1 MAKENEEAMRR
12 IMNCFKIIATIL
24 LCLNVFWFDY
34 DIFKQLSNEYVDGVL
49 IMFNKTLY
57 LFASPYITIVAA
69 LVFFSLAS
77 FGEKGRKSETIKL
90 LNKWE
95 FKPSKKLGL
104 RVAFIALILVLIS
117 PLMLYLIDNPIP
129 RLVIYTLW
137 MSASFLGY
145 IFGCAIYTRTIMD
158 QLDYE
163 DYFNNYQESAF
174 PQNEKLIETE
184 DSVNIPTKYRF
195 LGQTREGWINVINPF
210 RGTMVLGTPGSG
222 KSFAII
228 NPFIRQQLKK
238 GYTMYCYDFKFPT
251 LSEIVY
257 NNLRWN
263 KASYMEKYG
272 KMPRFCVINFDDPRH
287 SHRANP
293 IKASSLNDVTD
304 ANEIAKIVMYNLNRT
319 WINKQGDFFVE
330 SAINFLTAAIW
341 YLKCTQN
348 GKYCTFPHV
357 IEFVNQPM
365 ENTIPLMASCEDLT
379 NYMAPFFNA
388 WAEKAVEQIQGQVA
402 SVQIP
407 LSRLTSKLL
416 YWTMSGD
423 DFNMDI
429 NNPEDPKVLCV
440 GNNPLKVDIY
450 GTALSLFNGRIVRL
464 INQQKKLK
472 CSLIID
478 ELPTI
483 FMMGIDQLIATAR
496 SNKVAVLLGFQDFS
510 QLVADYKKE
519 SADKIIKTI
528 GNVFSGQ
535 VNDETAK
542 SLSARFGK
550 NKQHKR
556 SISINENG
564 VSTSISEQND
574 VMIPESKISQLSQ
587 GWFVGSAADDFGK
600 ENDKKAF
607 HCQIQV
613 DLEEVK
619 AENEHMKPMPTIY
632 SFDDGIVMDHLKN
645 LCEKLSKQHKSMKDC
660 RDITNVTELIES
672 MKKHANQIG
681 GEKGNQIKESIEEI
695 RDRRMEEILQ
705 QNQRKIASDI
715 EMLVE
720 DELNRIEELALTNP
734 RLRKIAERRRSA
746 MSD

>member
-1 MAKENEEAMRR
+1 
-12 IMNCFKIIATIL
+12 
-24 LCLNVFWFDY
+24 
-34 DIFKQLSNEYVDGVL
+34 
-49 IMFNKTLY
+49 MF
-57 LFASPYITIVAA
+57 FG
-69 LVFFSLAS
+69 LAS
-77 FGEKGRKSETIKL
+77 YGEKGRKSETIKF

-95 FKPSKKLGL
+95 FKPSKKIGLKILLGGL
-104 RVAFIALILVLIS
+104 LVMLIAPVF
-117 PLMLYLIDNPIP
+117 LYLINASVP
-129 RLVIYTLW
+129 RLLSYVILLTSGCL
-137 MSASFLGY
+137 FF
-145 IFGCAIYTRTIMD
+145 IFGGSVISRTITDNMD
-158 QLDYE
+158 YD
-163 DYFNNYQESAF
+163 DFFNDYQESAF
-174 PQNEKLIETE
+174 PQNETLVETE

-195 LGQTREGWINVINPF
+195 LGETRKGWINVINPF

-251 LSEIVY
+251 LSNIVY

-263 KASYMEKYG
+263 KNTYLEQYG
-272 KMPRFCVINFDDPRH
+272 KQVKFCVINFDDPRH

-304 ANEIAKIVMYNLNRT
+304 ANEIAKIIMYNLNRT
-319 WINKQGDFFVE
+319 WISKQGDFFVE
-330 SAINFLTAAIW
+330 SAINFLTASIW
-341 YLKCTQN
+341 YLKIKQD

-388 WAEKAVEQIQGQVA
+388 WAEGAVEQIQGQVA

-440 GNNPLKVDIY
+440 GNNPQKVDIY
-450 GTALSLFNGRIVRL
+450 GTALSLYNGRIVRM

-510 QLVADYKKE
+510 QLVSDYKKE

-550 NKQHKR
+550 NKQHKK

-564 VSTSISEQND
+564 VSTSISEQNEA
-574 VMIPESKISQLSQ
+574 MIPESKIAQLSQ
-587 GWFVGSAADDFGK
+587 GWFVGTTADDFGK

-613 DLEEVK
+613 DMEEVK
-619 AENEHMKPMPTIY
+619 LENDNMKPMPSIY
-632 SFDDGIVMDHLKN
+632 SFDDKKVKTQLAE
-645 LCEKLSKQHKSMKDC
+645 LCEHLAAKHEEFSNLSQTSDV
-660 RDITNVTELIES
+660 NELIKG
-672 MKKHANQIG
+672 MKKTAKKINQEEGTKI
-681 GEKGNQIKESIEEI
+681 IKKIEEI
-695 RDRRMEEILQ
+695 RDNRMNEILQ
-705 QNQRKIASDI
+705 QNQRNIASDI
-715 EMLVE
+715 VMLID
-720 DELNRIEELALTNP
+720 DELNKIEEMAQTDP
-734 RLRKIAERRRSA
+734 RLKKIADRRRSA
-746 MSD
+746 MGEA

>member
-1 MAKENEEAMRR
+1 MARENEEAMRR
-12 IMNCFKIIATIL
+12 IMNCFKVTATAL
-24 LCLNVFWFDY
+24 LCLNVYWFNY
-34 DIFKQLSNEYVDGVL
+34 DIFKSYSNEYADGVL
-49 IMFNKTLY
+49 IMFNRTVG
-57 LFASPYITIVAA
+57 LFASPYVTILAA
-69 LVFFSLAS
+69 VVFYSLAS

-90 LNKWE
+90 LNRWS
-95 FKPSKKLGL
+95 FRPSKKLGVK
-104 RVAFIALILVLIS
+104 VAGASLLAILLSPLILYAVGT
-117 PLMLYLIDNPIP
+117 PAP
-129 RLVIYTLW
+129 RLAAYCLW
-137 MSASFLGY
+137 MAASFLAY
-145 IFGCAIYTRTIMD
+145 IFGCAIYTRTISENMD
-158 QLDYE
+158 YD

-174 PQNEKLIETE
+174 PQNERLVETD

-195 LGQTREGWINVINPF
+195 LGETRNGWINVINPF

-222 KSFAII
+222 KSFAVI

-263 KASYMEKYG
+263 KASYMERYG
-272 KMPRFCVINFDDPRH
+272 RTPRFCVINFDDPRH

-319 WINKQGDFFVE
+319 WISKQGDFFVE

-341 YLKCTQN
+341 YLKVTQR

-423 DFNMDI
+423 DFDMDI

-450 GTALSLFNGRIVRL
+450 GTALSIFNGRIVRL

-510 QLVADYKKE
+510 QLVADYKKD
-519 SADKIIKTI
+519 SAEKIIKTI

-550 NKQHKR
+550 NKQHKK
-556 SISINENG
+556 SISINDNG

-613 DLEEVK
+613 DMEEVK

-632 SFDDGIVMDHLKN
+632 SFDDGIVV
-645 LCEKLSKQHKSMKDC
+645 EKLKSLCGDLSERHRDFRGLETIEDAEVLIAKMTAKAKQ
-660 RDITNVTELIES
+660 L
-672 MKKHANQIG
+672 G
-681 GEKGNQIKESIEEI
+681 GEDGNAVRKAMDEI
-695 RDRRMEEILQ
+695 RDGRMDEILLR
-705 QNQRKIASDI
+705 NQRKIANDI
-715 EMLVE
+715 EVLIE
-720 DELNRIEELALTNP
+720 DELNRIEEMALTNP

-746 MSD
+746 MSE

>member
-12 IMNCFKIIATIL
+12 IMNCFKIIGTIL
-24 LCLNVFWFDY
+24 LCLNLFWFNY
-34 DIFKQLSNEYVDGVL
+34 DVFKSSSNQYVDGVF
-49 IMFNKTLY
+49 IMFNQALH
-57 LFASPYITIVAA
+57 LFASPYVTIISAM
-69 LVFFSLAS
+69 LFFSLAS
-77 FGEKGRKSETIKL
+77 FGEKGRKSETIKF

-95 FKPSKKLGL
+95 FKPSKKLGV
-104 RVAFIALILVLIS
+104 RVSVIS
-117 PLMLYLIDNPIP
+117 AIFTLMAPIP
-129 RLVIYTLW
+129 LYGIDQPIIRLAIYSLW
-137 MSASFLGY
+137 LAVGVLGF
-145 IFGCAIYTRTIMD
+145 IFGCAIYNRTIKENMD
-158 QLDYE
+158 YD

-174 PQNEKLIETE
+174 PQNEQLIETE

-195 LGQTREGWINVINPF
+195 LGETRHGWINVINPF

-222 KSFAII
+222 KSFAVI
-228 NPFIRQQLKK
+228 NPFIRQQLSK

-263 KASYMEKYG
+263 KSNYQEKYG
-272 KMPRFCVINFDDPRH
+272 ITPRFCVINFDDPRH

-304 ANEIAKIVMYNLNRT
+304 ANEIAKIIMYNLNRT

-341 YLKCTQN
+341 YLRTTQD

-429 NNPEDPKVLCV
+429 NNPKDPKVLCV

-450 GTALSLFNGRIVRL
+450 GTALSLYNGRIVRL
-464 INQQKKLK
+464 INQQNKLK

-550 NKQHKR
+550 NKQHKK
-556 SISINENG
+556 SISINDNG

-613 DLEEVK
+613 DMDEVK
-619 AENEHMKPMPTIY
+619 AENENMRPMPTIY
-632 SFDDGIVMDHLKN
+632 SFDDDIVLERLRN
-645 LCEKLSKQHKSMKDC
+645 LCQDLSEEHKSFKEYSEEKDVN
-660 RDITNVTELIES
+660 ILIEK
-672 MKKHANQIG
+672 MTTKAKQIG
-681 GEKGNQIKESIEEI
+681 GEKGGRIKEIIQEI
-695 RDRRMEEILQ
+695 RDKRMDDILLM
-705 QNQRKIASDI
+705 NQRKIASDI
-715 EMLVE
+715 VE
-720 DELNRIEELALTNP
+720 FIEEELELIEKLALTNP
-734 RLRKIAERRRSA
+734 RLRKIAERRQSA
-746 MSD
+746 MAE

>member
-12 IMNCFKIIATIL
+12 IMNLFKITATIL
-24 LCLNVFWFDY
+24 LCLNVFWFNY
-34 DIFKQLSNEYVDGVL
+34 DITKILSNRYVDGVL
-49 IMFNKTLY
+49 VMFNKALHI
-57 LFASPYITIVAA
+57 FASPYVTILAA
-69 LVFFSLAS
+69 LLFFSLAS
-77 FGEKGRKSETIKL
+77 WGDKGRKSETIKFM
-90 LNKWE
+90 NKWE
-95 FKPSKKLGL
+95 FKPSKKLGVKIIIIGCVITL
-104 RVAFIALILVLIS
+104 LSPFVLYAIETPVIRMAFYVFTLMCGCLIYV
-117 PLMLYLIDNPIP
+117 
-129 RLVIYTLW
+129 
-137 MSASFLGY
+137 
-145 IFGCAIYTRTIMD
+145 FGFSVYTRTIVDNMD
-158 QLDYE
+158 YD

-184 DSVNIPTKYRF
+184 DSVNIPTKYKF
-195 LGQTREGWINVINPF
+195 LGKTRDGWINVINPF

-222 KSFAII
+222 KSFAVI

-263 KASYMEKYG
+263 KDAYITKYG

-304 ANEIAKIVMYNLNRT
+304 ANEIAKIIMYNLNRT
-319 WINKQGDFFVE
+319 WISKQGDFFVE

-341 YLKCTQN
+341 YLKITQN

-429 NNPEDPKVLCV
+429 NNPDDPKVLCV

-450 GTALSLFNGRIVRL
+450 GTALSLYNGRIVRL
-464 INQQKKLK
+464 INQQNKMK

-550 NKQHKR
+550 NKQHKK

-564 VSTSISEQND
+564 VNTSISEQND
-574 VMIPESKISQLSQ
+574 VMIPESKIAQLSQ

-613 DLEEVK
+613 DMDEIK

-632 SFDDGIVMDHLKN
+632 SFDDDKVKKELIN
-645 LCEKLSKQHKSMKDC
+645 LCAQLSASDKVFDKISKID
-660 RDITNVTELIES
+660 NVNDMIKEMTDG
-672 MKKHANQIG
+672 ATRIG
-681 GEKGNQIKESIEEI
+681 GKHSQVINKQINEI
-695 RDRRMEEILQ
+695 RDKRMDEILL
-705 QNQRKIASDI
+705 QNQRHIASDVV
-715 EMLVE
+715 MLIE
-720 DELNRIEELALTNP
+720 DELNRIEEQAETNP
-734 RLRKIAERRRSA
+734 RLRKIAERRRDA
-746 MSD
+746 MN

>member
-1 MAKENEEAMRR
+1 
-12 IMNCFKIIATIL
+12 MNCFKVTATIL
-24 LCLNVFWFDY
+24 LCLNIFWFNY
-34 DIFKQLSNEYVDGVL
+34 DIFKQISNQYVDGVL
-49 IMFNKTLY
+49 IMFNKTVH
-57 LFASPYITIVAA
+57 LFSSPYVTILAA
-69 LVFFSLAS
+69 VLFFSLAS
-77 FGEKGRKSETIKL
+77 FGEKGRKSETIKFMD
-90 LNKWE
+90 KWS

-104 RVAFIALILVLIS
+104 EVAGISLAFVLLSPIILYAIGAPMV
-117 PLMLYLIDNPIP
+117 
-129 RLVIYTLW
+129 RLVIYCLW
-137 MSASFLGY
+137 MAISFLGY
-145 IFGCAIYTRTIMD
+145 IFGCAIYTRTIKENMD
-158 QLDYE
+158 YD
-163 DYFNNYQESAF
+163 DFFNNYQESAF

-195 LGQTREGWINVINPF
+195 LGETRNGWINVINPF

-222 KSFAII
+222 KSFAVI

-263 KASYMEKYG
+263 KKNYMDKYG
-272 KMPRFCVINFDDPRH
+272 KSPRFCVINFDDPRH

-341 YLKCTQN
+341 YLKVTQN

-423 DFNMDI
+423 DFDMDI
-429 NNPEDPKVLCV
+429 NNPEDPKILCV

-450 GTALSLFNGRIVRL
+450 GTALSIFNGRIVRL

-510 QLVADYKKE
+510 QLVADYKKD
-519 SADKIIKTI
+519 SAEKIIKTI

-550 NKQHKR
+550 NKQHKK
-556 SISINENG
+556 SISISENG

-613 DLEEVK
+613 DMEEVK
-619 AENEHMKPMPTIY
+619 AENEHMRPMPTIY
-632 SFDDGIVMDHLKN
+632 SFDDAKVLSKLKT
-645 LCEKLSKQHKSMKDC
+645 LCEDLSDKHEKFHDMAS
-660 RDITNVTELIES
+660 IEEVNE
-672 MKKHANQIG
+672 MIGKMNDVAKEIG
-681 GEKGNQIKESIEEI
+681 GDYGTNIKRSIEEI
-695 RDRRMEEILQ
+695 RDNRMDEILL
-705 QNQRKIASDI
+705 QNQRKIANDI
-715 EMLVE
+715 IVLIE
-720 DELNRIEELALTNP
+720 DELNRIEEMALTNP

-746 MSD
+746 MSE